1 MSGAHTLLLLVFLLC
16 FVRVLP
22 WSTLLWLGPVILGLA
37 IALRNATRPPPGSAA
52 APLTAAQNK
61 KRL

>member
-22 WSTLLWLGPVILGLA
+22 WSTLLWLGPIILCLA
-37 IALRNATRPPPGSAA
+37 IALRNATRPTHHGSAA
-52 APLTAAQNK
+52 APLTAQQK